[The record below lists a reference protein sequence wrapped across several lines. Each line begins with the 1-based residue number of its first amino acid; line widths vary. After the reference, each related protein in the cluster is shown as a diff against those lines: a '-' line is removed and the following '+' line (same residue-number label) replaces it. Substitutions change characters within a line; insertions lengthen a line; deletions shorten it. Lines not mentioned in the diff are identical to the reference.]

1 MQPETLSVSDGILA
15 MEEARFEEN
24 KRVNSEREILLALVP
39 DKSEELK
46 RAFKEECSAISEKS
60 HLKQFE
66 CEEPG
71 PTIFYVNRVIDGN
84 AVVALAFTL
93 DLAVPRILIED
104 HWNEREKS
112 ALGFAVSGSNVL
124 FANRRSGVVL
134 PELVVRLM
142 MQITR

>member
-1 MQPETLSVSDGILA
+1 MQTS
-15 MEEARFEEN
+15 EADVANRIITRESFRYEEN

-39 DKSEELK
+39 DKWEELK
-46 RAFKEECSAISEKS
+46 RAFKKECSAISEKS

-71 PTIFYVNRVIDGN
+71 PNLFYVNRVIDGN

-112 ALGFAVSGSNVL
+112 TLGFAVSGTNIF
-124 FANRRSGVVL
+124 FANRGSGVVL
-134 PELVVRLM
+134 PELVVKLM